1 MQNICRIKV
10 VITKAFITVIIIYGM
25 IYTSASLQDIKV
37 RINFETRHQHFI
49 WQSFSMKKLYT
60 GVKVIDFFHPQ
71 VFTKKKP

>member
-1 MQNICRIKV
+1 MQNIYRIKL
-10 VITKAFITVIIIYGM
+10 VITKALITVIIIYGM

-49 WQSFSMKKLYT
+49 RQSFSMKKLYT

-71 VFTKKKP
+71 GFTKKKP